1 MVASKAQRAATAER
15 RSKAIQLKLAGMDW
29 ASIAARL
36 GYSNK
41 AAACKDLSRAL
52 AANLAE
58 VGRSIEELREVE
70 LMRLDRLR
78 VAVWAGAIAGDLRAV
93 DTVLKISDRYVNL
106 LGLAAPAHAEVTI
119 NAIDDQILALR
130 AALGRSVEVGEVG
143 GTEGPAD

>member
-1 MVASKAQRAATAER
+1 MAVSKAQRAATAER
-15 RSKAIQLKLAGMDW
+15 RAKAIQLRLAGMDW
-29 ASIAARL
+29 VAIATRL

-58 VGRSIEELREVE
+58 VGRSVEELREVE

-78 VAVWAGAIAGDLRAV
+78 IAVWSSAVAGDLRAV

-119 NAIDDQILALR
+119 NALDDQILALR
-130 AALGRSVEVGEVG
+130 AALGRSVEVGEAG
-143 GTEGPAD
+143 GTEGPEA